1 MSINRIIVIKCI
13 VKNNRLIPIET
24 NIDNVEP
31 EDFYCKNIN
40 LKDLKN
46 KEIYDNEKRNS

>member
-24 NIDNVEP
+24 NIDNIEP

-40 LKDLKN
+40 LKDLKYSKKDDNN
-46 KEIYDNEKRNS
+46 K